1 MKRYTTPLHRFLAR
15 RSAARKAARQ
25 AALCRRIDRQFTLCE
40 TDGTVGICCGTLM
53 VHCFAETDTVGHVC
67 LRTALGHTPGPESVL
82 HRPRSVPPGLDAH
95 PVLHN

>member
-40 TDGTVGICCGTLM
+40 TD
-53 VHCFAETDTVGHVC
+53 TVGHVC
-67 LRTALGHTPGPESVL
+67 QR
-82 HRPRSVPPGLDAH
+82 LDAMRQTAARMALKH
-95 PVLHN
+95 PELIV

>member
-25 AALCRRIDRQFTLCE
+25 AALCRRIGRQFALCE

-53 VHCFAETDTVGHVC
+53 VHSFAETDTVGHVC
-67 LRTALGHTPGPESVL
+67 QR
-82 HRPRSVPPGLDAH
+82 LDAIGCPPCFTQLKNNSLTH
-95 PVLHN
+95 TLLTPLEL

>member
-25 AALCRRIDRQFTLCE
+25 AALCRRIGRQFALCE

-67 LRTALGHTPGPESVL
+67 QR
-82 HRPRSVPPGLDAH
+82 LDAMRQTAARMALNH
-95 PVLHN
+95 PELIV